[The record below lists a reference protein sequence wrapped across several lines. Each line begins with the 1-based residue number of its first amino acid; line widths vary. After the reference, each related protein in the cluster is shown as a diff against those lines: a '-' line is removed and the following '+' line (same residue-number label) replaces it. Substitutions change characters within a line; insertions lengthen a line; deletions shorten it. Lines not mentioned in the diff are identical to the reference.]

1 MKAAGKNLIHF
12 SFQFNSFILIEKY
25 GAYMFGYTEVIKQV

>member
-1 MKAAGKNLIHF
+1 MKAAGKNDSPLLL
-12 SFQFNSFILIEKY
+12 NEILFVLEKH

>member
-1 MKAAGKNLIHF
+1 MKAAGKY
-12 SFQFNSFILIEKY
+12 SFILLSSIKFFIFIEKH